1 MPITAK
7 NDIAINALTDIP
19 RQNISV
25 ESEVNNIKVALGN
38 GNGKSFGAALNIL
51 SNDKNVA
58 VNIGDN
64 GYLNSKFADNIS
76 AFNNKISSLSLD
88 NISDKTEIKILKINK
103 AMHEKSDNT
112 GTINSIAVAGTENSE
127 SHGFADG
134 FNDKVFKGET
144 FLNYADDSFK
154 WLSTK
159 LLDAFTK

>member
-76 AFNNKISSLSLD
+76 AFNNKISSLSSD
-88 NISDKTEIKILKINK
+88 NISDKTEIKILRISVHKRL
-103 AMHEKSDNT
+103 S
-112 GTINSIAVAGTENSE
+112 
-127 SHGFADG
+127 
-134 FNDKVFKGET
+134 KV
-144 FLNYADDSFK
+144 
-154 WLSTK
+154 
-159 LLDAFTK
+159 